1 MAALHLE
8 SLPFRKNERM
18 FEENS
23 IPERNRGGIIVADL
37 DTTKHRPVLICLGAG
52 RAIVWIFLA
61 ALLTW
66 CAGTMAAAGADLY
79 RAKVT
84 VTGQGEA
91 NRIFGFGACL
101 EDVLIKVSG
110 ALKLSGDPRLAAYKS
125 KAKDFV
131 TGFSY
136 RDQFFGK
143 PIRDEQG
150 TRDRPYDLTVEFE
163 ESRINDILR
172 AFGLKPWLSQ
182 RPRLAVFVAMEQGP
196 RNYIVTA
203 DGTQSDLQR
212 DALLAAADK
221 RGMDIVL
228 PGTAALAK
236 SNMTGAE
243 LRTPPFPA
251 LAPIAAEQGGE
262 VVLVGRLVWDDRDL
276 GWATQWQ
283 MDWGGRTHRWQVRG
297 VTFDEAFR
305 RGIGS
310 AAQIL
315 SGNGDPVARS
325 SSAGGNKLH

>member
-1 MAALHLE
+1 MG
-8 SLPFRKNERM
+8 
-18 FEENS
+18 
-23 IPERNRGGIIVADL
+23 RGTA
-37 DTTKHRPVLICLGAG
+37 
-52 RAIVWIFLA
+52 RAIIRIFMA
-61 ALLTW
+61 TALTW
-66 CAGTMAAAGADLY
+66 CADTMAAAGADLY

-91 NRIFGFGACL
+91 NRIFGFAVCL

-125 KAKDFV
+125 KAKGFV

-163 ESRINDILR
+163 ESKIDDILKTL
-172 AFGLKPWLSQ
+172 GLKPWLSH
-182 RPRLAVFVAMEQGP
+182 RPRLAVFAEMEQGV
-196 RNYIVTA
+196 RNYIVTT

-236 SNMTGAE
+236 SNITGAE
-243 LRTPPFPA
+243 LRTAPFPA

-262 VVLVGRLVWDDRDL
+262 VILVGRLVWDDRDL
-276 GWATQWQ
+276 GWAAQWQ
-283 MDWGGRTHRWQVRG
+283 MDWGSRTHRWQVRG

-305 RGIGS
+305 RGIGG
-310 AAQIL
+310 AAQVL
-315 SGNGDPVARS
+315 SGNGDPVTRS
-325 SSAGGNKLH
+325 SATGGNKLH

>member
-1 MAALHLE
+1 M
-8 SLPFRKNERM
+8 
-18 FEENS
+18 
-23 IPERNRGGIIVADL
+23 RNRGGIIVADL
-37 DTTKHRPVLICLGAG
+37 HRTRGRSIRIGHGMCRAIAGIFLSITLTLWVDTT
-52 RAIVWIFLA
+52 LA
-61 ALLTW
+61 A
-66 CAGTMAAAGADLY
+66 GTDLY

-91 NRIFGFGACL
+91 NRIAGFAACL
-101 EDVLIKVSG
+101 EDVLIKASG

-125 KAKDFV
+125 KAEGFV
-131 TGFSY
+131 TGYSY

-163 ESRINDILR
+163 KSKIDDLLG
-172 AFGLKPWLSQ
+172 AFGLKPWLSH
-182 RPRLAVFVAMEQGP
+182 RPRLAVFIEMEQGA

-203 DGTQSDLQR
+203 DGAQSDLQR

-228 PGTAALAK
+228 PDTATLAK

-283 MDWGGRTHRWQVRG
+283 MEWGGRTHRWQVRG
-297 VTFDEAFR
+297 VTFDESFR
-305 RGIGS
+305 RGIGG

-315 SGNGDPVARS
+315 SGNGDPVTRS
-325 SSAGGNKLH
+325 SSAGGHKLH

>member
-1 MAALHLE
+1 MTALHLE

-18 FEENS
+18 FEEKSSGTAKGFVMTDLHRTRRRS
-23 IPERNRGGIIVADL
+23 IRIGRG
-37 DTTKHRPVLICLGAG
+37 TG
-52 RAIVWIFLA
+52 RAIIRIFLA
-61 ALLTW
+61 TTLTW
-66 CAGTMAAAGADLY
+66 CAGTVAVAGADLY

-91 NRIFGFGACL
+91 NRIFGFAACL

-125 KAKDFV
+125 KAKSFV

-136 RDQFFGK
+136 RDQFLGK

-150 TRDRPYDLTVEFE
+150 TRDRPYDLTVDFE
-163 ESRINDILR
+163 ESKIDDILG
-172 AFGLKPWLSQ
+172 AFGLKPWLSH
-182 RPRLAVFVAMEQGP
+182 RPRLAVFVEMEQGP
-196 RNYIVTA
+196 RSYVVTA
-203 DGTQSDLQR
+203 DGPQSDLQR

-236 SNMTGAE
+236 SNITGAE
-243 LRTPPFPA
+243 LRTAPFPA
-251 LAPIAAEQGGE
+251 LMPVAAEQGGE
-262 VVLVGRLVWDDRDL
+262 VVLVGRLVWDDREL
-276 GWATQWQ
+276 GWATQWR
-283 MDWGGRTHRWQVRG
+283 MDWGDRTHSWQVRG

-305 RGIGS
+305 RGIGG

-315 SGNGDPVARS
+315 SGNGDPDGR
-325 SSAGGNKLH
+325 LRR